1 MPVCD
6 VAKFCLYWG
15 LSLPHNV
22 STAMKLFV
30 AAKHF
35 HKCTDLV
42 ALDFVHVRVAMR
54 NAQAELLRELLEI
67 EEAAD
72 ILPRDDLQKVQAEQQ
87 RAVVELEEQDAPT
100 KDYIEMKRS
109 CLRKDA
115 TSKPKDKMLLPLE
128 LTQKKY
134 PKKAPMKFEQ
144 VFVKDFLPPSVSC
157 WRGNVRNEWWCHCQP
172 YPRHAEPLERH
183 GGDEQACIVAMLQEA
198 WRQWLQKAALPLSE
212 CPIEGLCSAVAK

>member
-1 MPVCD
+1 
-6 VAKFCLYWG
+6 
-15 LSLPHNV
+15 
-22 STAMKLFV
+22 MKQLVV

-54 NAQAELLRELLEI
+54 NAQAELLRELLEA

-87 RAVVELEEQDAPT
+87 RAVVELEEQDALT
-100 KDYIEMKRS
+100 KDYIEMKRA
-109 CLRKDA
+109 CFKKDA
-115 TSKPKDKMLLPLE
+115 KSKPKGKMPLPLE

-134 PKKAPMKFEQ
+134 PKKVPMKFEQ
-144 VFVKDFLPPSVSC
+144 VYVKEFMPPSVSC

-198 WRQWLQKAALPLSE
+198 WRQWLQAAMLPSSA
-212 CPIEGLCSAVAK
+212 CPIEGLFSAVAK